1 MNGTKLNEIIKSKK
15 IVIPLYFL
23 RMCNELDLNKNEL
36 LLLLYLYDMN
46 EFPFNPSKIASDLS
60 CDMLSVMNDI
70 STLSDKGLISV
81 SAKKNDKGIIEEVIN
96 LDSLYDKITLKIIE
110 ELNTHEKVSD
120 NIHEII
126 ELEFN
131 RKLTPLEHE
140 AIDDWE
146 RNNYDKS
153 VIKEAIKEA
162 SINGVNNLRY
172 IDKILY
178 DWYKKGIRNVSD
190 IKKIEES
197 STSSDVDSVY
207 VMDDWLNMDD
217 EDEI

>member
-1 MNGTKLNEIIKSKK
+1 MNTVKLNELIKNKK
-15 IVIPLYFL
+15 IVIPLYL
-23 RMCNELDLNKNEL
+23 LKMCNEFDLTKEET

-46 EFPFNPSKIASDLS
+46 DLPFNPEKIASDLS
-60 CDMLSVMNDI
+60 RDMYTIMDDMSN
-70 STLSDKGLISV
+70 LSDKGYLTV
-81 SAKKNDKGIIEEVIN
+81 TAKQNDKGVIEEVIN
-96 LDSLYDKITLKIIE
+96 LDNLYDKITLKIME
-110 ELNTHEKVSD
+110 ELNTHEEKSD

-140 AIDDWE
+140 VIDDWE
-146 RNNYDKS
+146 KNNYDKS

-178 DWYKKGIRNVSD
+178 DWQKKGIKSVSD
-190 IKKIEES
+190 IKKAKDNNIEEL
-197 STSSDVDSVY
+197 DNVY

-217 EDEI
+217 DE

>member
-1 MNGTKLNEIIKSKK
+1 MNGTKLNEIIKNKK

-23 RMCNELDLNKNEL
+23 RMCNEFDLNKNEL

-46 EFPFNPSKIASDLS
+46 EFSFNPSKIASDLS
-60 CDMLSVMNDI
+60 CDMLSIMNDI

-96 LDSLYDKITLKIIE
+96 LDSLYDKITLKLME
-110 ELNTHEKVSD
+110 ELNTHADVSD

-140 AIDDWE
+140 VIDDWE
-146 RNNYDKS
+146 RNNYDKL
-153 VIKEAIKEA
+153 VIKEAVKEA

-178 DWYKKGIRNVSD
+178 DWYKKGIRNVDD
-190 IKKIEES
+190 IKKMKES
-197 STSSDVDSVY
+197 NTSDVESVY

-217 EDEI
+217 DEEI

>member
-1 MNGTKLNEIIKSKK
+1 MNGTKLNEIIKNKK

-23 RMCNELDLNKNEL
+23 RMCNDFDLNKNEL

-46 EFPFNPSKIASDLS
+46 DSPFDPSKIANDLS
-60 CDMLSVMNDI
+60 RDMLSIMNDI
-70 STLSDKGLISV
+70 STLSDKDLISV

-96 LDSLYDKITLKIIE
+96 LDNLYDKITLKLME
-110 ELNTHEKVSD
+110 ELNTHEKVSE

-140 AIDDWE
+140 VIDDWE
-146 RNNYDKS
+146 KNNYDKL
-153 VIKEAIKEA
+153 VVKEAVKEA

-190 IKKIEES
+190 IKKIKES
-197 STSSDVDSVY
+197 DTSDTESVY

>member
-15 IVIPLYFL
+15 VVIPLYFL
-23 RMCNELDLNKNEL
+23 KMCYELELNKDEL
-36 LLLLYLYDMN
+36 LLLLYLYDMHDN
-46 EFPFNPSKIASDLS
+46 PFDPSKISNDLS
-60 CDMLSVMNDI
+60 SDMLKIMNDI
-70 STLSDKGLISV
+70 SNLSDKGLISIT
-81 SAKKNDKGIIEEVIN
+81 AKKNDKDIIEEVID
-96 LDSLYDKITLKIIE
+96 LSSLYDKITIKMME
-110 ELNTHEKVSD
+110 ELNTHEEKID

-140 AIDDWE
+140 VIDDWE
-146 RNNYDKS
+146 RNNYDKQ

-162 SINGVNNLRY
+162 SMNGVNNLRY

-178 DWYKKGIRNVSD
+178 DWYKKGIRSVND
-190 IKKIEES
+190 IEKNKESES
-197 STSSDVDSVY
+197 SNDVAY

-217 EDEI
+217 ED

>member
-1 MNGTKLNEIIKSKK
+1 MSN
-15 IVIPLYFL
+15 
-23 RMCNELDLNKNEL
+23 
-36 LLLLYLYDMN
+36 
-46 EFPFNPSKIASDLS
+46 
-60 CDMLSVMNDI
+60 
-70 STLSDKGLISV
+70 LSDKGYISV

-96 LDSLYDKITLKIIE
+96 LDSLYEKITLKMIE
-110 ELNTHEKVSD
+110 ELNVREESKD

-140 AIDDWE
+140 LIDDWDK
-146 RNNYDKS
+146 NNFDKT
-153 VIKEAIKEA
+153 VIKEAVKEA

-178 DWYKKGIRNVSD
+178 DWYKKGVRNVSD
-190 IKKIEES
+190 IKKMKES
-197 STSSDVDSVY
+197 KSDDVDTVY

-217 EDEI
+217 DDEI

>member
-1 MNGTKLNEIIKSKK
+1 MNGTKLNEIIKNKK

-23 RMCNELDLNKNEL
+23 RMCNDFDLNKNEL

-46 EFPFNPSKIASDLS
+46 DSPFDPSKIANDLS
-60 CDMLSVMNDI
+60 RDMLSIMNDI
-70 STLSDKGLISV
+70 STLSDKDLISV

-96 LDSLYDKITLKIIE
+96 LDNLYDKITLKLME
-110 ELNTHEKVSD
+110 ELNTHEKVSE

-140 AIDDWE
+140 VIDDWE
-146 RNNYDKS
+146 KNNYDKL
-153 VIKEAIKEA
+153 VIKEAVKEA

-190 IKKIEES
+190 IKKIKES
-197 STSSDVDSVY
+197 DTSDTESVY